1 MWLQRTL
8 LVVWAVLFCSA
19 NTTWADSLGALFKK
33 VNPAVG
39 VIRTVQRELPKEID
53 AKMESVYGL
62 GSGVLI
68 SLDGKMLTAAHVV
81 HTADAVSV
89 EFVTGEKIPAQVVG
103 SFPSADIA
111 MLQLEKMPD
120 DISPAGI
127 GNSDLVQ
134 PGDEVMVIG
143 APYGLTH
150 TLTAGHISGRHKT
163 KDMINELVEVETLQS
178 DAAVNRGNSG
188 GPMFN
193 MQGEVIGIVSHILSQ
208 SGGFEGIS
216 FAVASNVAR
225 KMLLDQP
232 TRWGG
237 VDGMLIRGPLAKIL
251 NVPQPA
257 GYLVQ
262 RVADGS
268 GGAQLGLQMGYMQ
281 IKVEGHQVIVGGDIV
296 LSVDEIEVTEDPRNM
311 VEIIKLIQNKAKGDT
326 IVAKVLRA
334 GEVLT
339 LEEVMR

>member
-1 MWLQRTL
+1 MTGWKLVVTL
-8 LVVWAVLFCSA
+8 LLGIGFALPA
-19 NTTWADSLGALFKK
+19 AATSLGDLFER

-39 VIRTVQRELPKEID
+39 VIKTVRRELSHKPEDKFT
-53 AKMESVYGL
+53 SVYGL

-68 SLDGKMLTAAHVV
+68 GDDGKMLTAAHVV

-89 EFVTGEKIPAQVVG
+89 EFVNGEKIPARVIG

-111 MLQLEKMPD
+111 MIELERMPT
-120 DISPAGI
+120 DIAPVALGD
-127 GNSDLVQ
+127 SDLVK

-143 APYGLTH
+143 APYGLSH
-150 TLTAGHISGRHKT
+150 TLTAGHISGRHST
-163 KDMINELVEVETLQS
+163 RDAINELVEVEILQS

-193 MQGEVIGIVSHILSQ
+193 MQGEVVGIVSHILSK

-216 FAVASNVAR
+216 FAVAANVA
-225 KMLLDQP
+225 KKLLVDQP

-237 VDGMLIRGPLAKIL
+237 VDGMLIRGPLAAIL

-268 GGAQLGLQMGYMQ
+268 GGARLGLKMGYLE
-281 IKVEGHQVIVGGDIV
+281 ISVEDQPIIVGGDIV
-296 LSVDEIEVTEDPRNM
+296 LEMDGIQVTEDPRSM
-311 VEIIKLIQNKAKGDT
+311 IKIIKQIQARGAGET
-326 IVAKVLRA
+326 VTAKVLRA
-334 GEVLT
+334 GQVIELQT
-339 LEEVMR
+339 TQE